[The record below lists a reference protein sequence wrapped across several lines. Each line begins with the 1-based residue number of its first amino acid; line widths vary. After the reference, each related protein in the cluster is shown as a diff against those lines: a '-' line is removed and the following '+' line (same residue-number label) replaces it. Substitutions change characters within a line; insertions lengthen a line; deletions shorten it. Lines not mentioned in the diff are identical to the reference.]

1 MLNRPGDARKA
12 EPRRL
17 TAIDACLRHDDSPP
31 MKLPITVTQSSGAA
45 NAVAVIAVVA
55 AGAAL
60 YWLRDI
66 LTPLAM
72 AVFLMIMIDGV
83 KRSIERRTLIPSRF
97 AGAAALILVV
107 VGFLISIWIIIDG
120 AAGFFTDATG
130 VAGSMGPRIDQ
141 ISRDVSALFGVKD
154 PPTLQDM
161 IAGVDLRGWLTAAA
175 FQVQGIASGAF
186 FVMVY
191 LGFLL
196 ASQAG
201 FRKKMVGLFPER
213 DARQEALEVFERV
226 RGGVEGYLWVQAVTG
241 AMICAVAWMLMRA
254 VGLQNAEFWTFVIF
268 IVGFIPVLGGAIAG
282 LAPPL
287 FALVQFESYWPAVIL
302 LVGLQVLLFVVG
314 NLVQPR
320 MQGDNQN
327 IDPIVVLLALAFWGK
342 LWGVAGM
349 FLSTPL
355 AVMAMAILA
364 EFKGS
369 RWMAVLLSGD
379 GEPYAAQ
386 RADQGAAKGRSSRL
400 RRLLGRDSPPQA

>member
-1 MLNRPGDARKA
+1 
-12 EPRRL
+12 
-17 TAIDACLRHDDSPP
+17 
-31 MKLPITVTQSSGAA
+31 MKLPLAAPRSSAA
-45 NAVAVIAVVA
+45 VHAVVVIAVVA

-83 KRSIERRTLIPSRF
+83 KRAIERRTPVPPRF

-107 VGFLISIWIIIDG
+107 LGFLISIWIIIDG
-120 AAGFFTDATG
+120 AAGFFTDASG
-130 VAGSMGPRIDQ
+130 VAGNMGPRIDQ
-141 ISRDVSALFGVKD
+141 ISRDVSGLFGVEH
-154 PPTLQDM
+154 PPTLQEM
-161 IAGVDLRGWLTAAA
+161 IAGVDLRGWLTSAA
-175 FQVQGIASGAF
+175 FQVQGIATAAF
-186 FVMVY
+186 FIMVY

-201 FRKKMVGLFPER
+201 FGKKMVGMFPER
-213 DARQEALEVFERV
+213 GVRKEALEVFERV

-241 AMICAVAWMLMRA
+241 AMICAVAWVLMRA

-268 IVGFIPVLGGAIAG
+268 IVGFIPVLGGAVAG

-287 FALVQFESYWPAVIL
+287 FALVQFESYWPALIL
-302 LVGLQVLLFVVG
+302 LIGLQVLLFLVG

-342 LWGVAGM
+342 MWGVAGM

-379 GEPYAAQ
+379 GEPYAPRKAT
-386 RADQGAAKGRSSRL
+386 AEAEGGGGRWFQ
-400 RRLLGRDSPPQA
+400 RLLGRGKASHEKEGGEG

>member
-1 MLNRPGDARKA
+1 MKSPLPA
-12 EPRRL
+12 PR
-17 TAIDACLRHDDSPP
+17 
-31 MKLPITVTQSSGAA
+31 SSAA
-45 NAVAVIAVVA
+45 VHAVVIIAVVA

-72 AVFLMIMIDGV
+72 AMFLMIMIDGV
-83 KRSIERRTLIPSRF
+83 KRSIERRTPVPPRF

-107 VGFLISIWIIIDG
+107 LGFLISIWIIVDG
-120 AAGFFTDATG
+120 AAGFFTDASG

-141 ISRDVSALFGVKD
+141 ISRDVSGLFGVQH
-154 PPTLQDM
+154 PPTLQEM
-161 IAGVDLRGWLTAAA
+161 IAGIDLRGWLTSAA
-175 FQVQGIASGAF
+175 FQVQGVATSAF
-186 FVMVY
+186 FIMIY

-201 FRKKMVGLFPER
+201 FRKKMVGMFPER
-213 DARQEALEVFERV
+213 GVRKEALEVFERV

-268 IVGFIPVLGGAIAG
+268 IVGFIPVLGGAVAG

-287 FALVQFESYWPAVIL
+287 FALVQFQSYWPALIL

-342 LWGVAGM
+342 MWGVAGM

-364 EFKGS
+364 EFNGS

-379 GEPYAAQ
+379 GEPYAAK
-386 RADQGAAKGRSSRL
+386 DENESEPEVKKGGRSSWLDRF
-400 RRLLGRDSPPQA
+400 RGRDAPSQG

>member
-1 MLNRPGDARKA
+1 
-12 EPRRL
+12 
-17 TAIDACLRHDDSPP
+17 
-31 MKLPITVTQSSGAA
+31 MKLPIAVTPSSGAA
-45 NAVAVIAVVA
+45 NALVVIAVVA

-83 KRSIERRTLIPSRF
+83 KRAIERRTPIPSRF
-97 AGAAALILVV
+97 AGAAALIVV
-107 VGFLISIWIIIDG
+107 VLGFLISIWIIIDG
-120 AAGFFTDATG
+120 AAGFFTDASG
-130 VAGSMGPRIDQ
+130 VAGGMGPRIDQ
-141 ISRDVSALFGVKD
+141 ISRDVSALVGVKD
-154 PPTLQDM
+154 PPTLHDM
-161 IAGVDLRGWLTAAA
+161 IAGIDVRGWLTAAA
-175 FQVQGIASGAF
+175 FQAQGIATGGF

-201 FRKKMVGLFPER
+201 FRKKMVGLFPKR
-213 DARQEALEVFERV
+213 GARQEALEVFERV
-226 RGGVEGYLWVQAVTG
+226 RSGVEGYLWVQAVTG
-241 AMICAVAWMLMRA
+241 AMICVVAWGLMRA

-268 IVGFIPVLGGAIAG
+268 VVSFIPVLGGAVAG
-282 LAPPL
+282 CAPPL

-302 LVGLQVLLFVVG
+302 FVGLQTLLFLIG

-369 RWMAVLLSGD
+369 RWMAVLLSSD
-379 GEPYAAQ
+379 GEPYVRDKAETQ
-386 RADQGAAKGRSSRL
+386 NKGRSSWLGLMR
-400 RRLLGRDSPPQA
+400 GRDAPPQV

>member
-1 MLNRPGDARKA
+1 
-12 EPRRL
+12 
-17 TAIDACLRHDDSPP
+17 
-31 MKLPITVTQSSGAA
+31 MKLPISVPTSSVAR
-45 NAVAVIAVVA
+45 NALVLIAVVA
-55 AGAAL
+55 GGAAL

-72 AVFLMIMIDGV
+72 AIFLMIMIDGV
-83 KRSIERRTLIPSRF
+83 KRAIEHRTPVPSRF
-97 AGAAALILVV
+97 AGAAALIVV
-107 VGFLISIWIIIDG
+107 VLGFLLSIWIIVDG
-120 AAGFFTDATG
+120 AAGFFTDASG
-130 VAGSMGPRIDQ
+130 ASASIGPRLDHI
-141 ISRDVSALFGVKD
+141 IADVSGLVGVSD
-154 PPTLQDM
+154 PPTLNEL
-161 IAGVDLRGWLTAAA
+161 IAGIDLRGWLTQAALQA
-175 FQVQGIASGAF
+175 QGVASGAF

-201 FRKKMVGLFPER
+201 FRKKVVAMFPDR
-213 DARQEALEVFERV
+213 GARNEALEVFNRV

-241 AMICAVAWMLMRA
+241 ALICLVAWILMRA

-282 LAPPL
+282 CAPPL
-287 FALVQFESYWPAVIL
+287 FALVQFESYWPALIL
-302 LVGLQVLLFVVG
+302 LVGLQTLLFVVG
-314 NLVQPR
+314 NMIQPR

-327 IDPIVVLLALAFWGK
+327 IDPVVVLLALALWGK
-342 LWGVAGM
+342 MWGVPGM

-379 GEPYAAQ
+379 GEPYAP
-386 RADQGAAKGRSSRL
+386 RRGGADKGRSAADGFKRW
-400 RRLLGRDSPPQA
+400 LGRGKRSHENDANED

>member
-1 MLNRPGDARKA
+1 MLNRPGRARKT
-12 EPRRL
+12 EPRRF
-17 TAIDACLRHDDSPP
+17 TAIDAYPSRIDSPL
-31 MKLPITVTQSSGAA
+31 MKPPITVTPSSGAA
-45 NAVAVIAVVA
+45 NAVVVIAVVA

-83 KRSIERRTLIPSRF
+83 KRAIERRTPIPPRF

-107 VGFLISIWIIIDG
+107 LGFLISIWIIIDG
-120 AAGFFTDATG
+120 AAGFFTDASG

-141 ISRDVSALFGVKD
+141 ISRDVSALFGVSD

-175 FQVQGIASGAF
+175 FQVQGAASAAF
-186 FVMVY
+186 FIMVY

-213 DARQEALEVFERV
+213 GARQEALEVFERV

-241 AMICAVAWMLMRA
+241 AMICAVAWVLMRA

-268 IVGFIPVLGGAIAG
+268 IVGFIPVLGGAVAG

-287 FALVQFESYWPAVIL
+287 FALVQFESYWPALIL
-302 LVGLQVLLFVVG
+302 LVGLQVLLFLVG

-342 LWGVAGM
+342 MWGVAGM

-355 AVMAMAILA
+355 AVMAMAILS

-379 GEPYAAQ
+379 GEPYAAK
-386 RADQGAAKGRSSRL
+386 REDKAEAKGRSS
-400 RRLLGRDSPPQA
+400 